1 MRPSATASLAVSQ
14 TLESAPKSVSSLIA
28 KLRHRGLRS
37 NLLPLV
43 FASGPGFER
52 RQALGTAVFF
62 GMIGVTAFGL
72 VFTPVF
78 YVATRAL
85 GERLKRRRGE
95 RPDELQPSLLP
106 AE

>member
-1 MRPSATASLAVSQ
+1 MTSFAFILGA
-14 TLESAPKSVSSLIA
+14 
-28 KLRHRGLRS
+28 
-37 NLLPLV
+37 LPLV
-43 FASGPGFER
+43 IASGPGWEL

-72 VFTPVF
+72 IFTPVF

-85 GERLKRRRGE
+85 GERLKRRRQA
-95 RPDELQPSLLP
+95 RRSRQLALLP